1 MSAQPA
7 AAVQGSATVA
17 DNLDEELLRLI
28 AAGAGWV
35 PLPVFV
41 GTVLIFSISYD
52 TAPRFW
58 VIAWLASVLGIL
70 TLRYFVLTRLPHRTD
85 LPARARL
92 RIAVFLSALN
102 GCVHGA
108 AVAFFP
114 YLVEFERFVA
124 FMVVLAFC
132 AGAVSST
139 AGYRPIFLAYLVPAL
154 TPLAALWMAN
164 FGGDVEWHHV
174 YVGLLTLL
182 YGAVLLRLAYQAF
195 RLFRESFE
203 IRLQHVDLN
212 RRLTKALEESR
223 VANAAKTRFL
233 AVASH
238 DLRQPVHALALF
250 ASSLSRRKLDGR
262 TRDIAQHIDSATETL
277 SLQLD
282 ALLDISRLDAG
293 IVTPNPTA
301 VDLSHLLGRLH
312 EQFTPLAEEKGLT
325 ITVTCP
331 SPTVV
336 TTDETL
342 LEQIVRNLLG
352 NAIKYT
358 DAGSIAIIVA
368 GDDKQVS
375 LTIKDTGRGIP
386 AEAQQHVFEEFYQ
399 VDKPG
404 HDRSRGLGLGLAI
417 TKRLVDLLELRL
429 TMQSALGVGTAFT
442 LELSRGASSAAPVR
456 IAPPPVDLKRTQVL
470 VVDDAPEIREAMRL
484 LLEDLG
490 CSVQLADGT
499 TEAVRR
505 AQEARP
511 DIVICDYRLRGN
523 DNGLETVRRLRAFC
537 PKLPAVL
544 VTGESTVERLRDS
557 LDAGVKLL
565 HKPVRPDT
573 LAAAM
578 HELTGAASPSE
589 AHLVEQAQE
598 TRQQSGV

>member
-7 AAVQGSATVA
+7 AAAQDSATVA

-41 GTVLIFSISYD
+41 GTVLIFSISYGS
-52 TAPRFW
+52 APRFW
-58 VIAWLASVLGIL
+58 VVAWLATVLGTL

-85 LPARARL
+85 LPARTRL
-92 RIAVFLSALN
+92 RIAVLLSGLN

-139 AGYRPIFLAYLVPAL
+139 AGYRPVFLAYLVPAL
-154 TPLAALWMAN
+154 TPLAGLWIVN

-182 YGAVLLRLAYQAF
+182 YGAVLVRLAYQAF

-212 RRLTKALEESR
+212 RRLTKALDESR

-262 TRDIAQHIDSATETL
+262 ARDIAQHIDSATETL

-293 IVTPNPTA
+293 IVTPNPTS
-301 VDLSHLLGRLH
+301 VDLGQLLGRLQ
-312 EQFTPLAEEKGLT
+312 EQYTPLAEEKGLT
-325 ITVTCP
+325 VTVTCP

-342 LEQIVRNLLG
+342 LEQVVRNLLG

-358 DAGSIAIIVA
+358 DAGSVAIIVA
-368 GDDKQVS
+368 GDDKHVS

-399 VDKPG
+399 VDNPG

-417 TKRLVDLLELRL
+417 TKRLVDLLALHL
-429 TMQSALGVGTAFT
+429 TMQSAVGVGTAFT
-442 LELSRGASSAAPVR
+442 LQLARGIASD
-456 IAPPPVDLKRTQVL
+456 APPRPAPAPVDLDRTQAL
-470 VVDDAPEIREAMRL
+470 VVDDAPEIREAMRI

-490 CSVQLADGT
+490 CRVQLAEST
-499 TEAVRR
+499 AEAVQR
-505 AQEARP
+505 AEESRP
-511 DIVICDYRLRGN
+511 DILISDFRLRGN
-523 DNGLETVRRLRAFC
+523 DNGLETIRRLRILC
-537 PKLPAVL
+537 PGLPAVL
-544 VTGESTVERLRDS
+544 VTGDSTAERLRDS
-557 LDAGVKLL
+557 LEAGIKLL

-573 LAAAM
+573 LAAAI
-578 HELTGAASPSE
+578 HELTDTSSGARHAG
-589 AHLVEQAQE
+589 QAQE
-598 TRQQSGV
+598 KRQQSAP

>member
-28 AAGAGWV
+28 AAGAAWV

-52 TAPRFW
+52 TAPQFW

-85 LPARARL
+85 VPARKRL
-92 RIAVFLSALN
+92 RVAVLLSAVN
-102 GCVHGA
+102 GCVHGC

-139 AGYRPIFLAYLVPAL
+139 AGYRPVFLAYLVPAL
-154 TPLAALWMAN
+154 TPLAGLWIVN

-182 YGAVLLRLAYQAF
+182 YGAVLVRLAYQAF

-223 VANAAKTRFL
+223 VANASKTRFL

-250 ASSLSRRKLDGR
+250 ASSLLRRNLDGR

-282 ALLDISRLDAG
+282 ALLDMSRLDAG
-293 IVTPNPTA
+293 IVRPNPTS
-301 VDLSHLLGRLH
+301 VDLGHLLGRLQ

-325 ITVTCP
+325 LAMSCP
-331 SPTVV
+331 SPTFVM
-336 TTDETL
+336 TDETL

-358 DAGSIAIIVA
+358 DAGSIAIVVA
-368 GDDKQVS
+368 GSDKQVS
-375 LTIKDTGRGIP
+375 LMIKDTGRGIP

-399 VDKPG
+399 VDNPG

-417 TKRLVDLLELRL
+417 TKRLVDLLGLRL
-429 TMQSALGVGTAFT
+429 TMQSALGVGTVFT
-442 LELSRGASSAAPVR
+442 LELPRGVASAAPHR
-456 IAPPPVDLKRTQVL
+456 TAPAPVDLERTRAL
-470 VVDDAPEIREAMRL
+470 VVDDALEIREAMRL

-490 CSVQLADGT
+490 CRVQLAGST
-499 TEAVRR
+499 AEAVCR
-505 AQEARP
+505 AEEARP
-511 DIVICDYRLRGN
+511 DIVICDFRLRGD
-523 DNGLETVRRLRAFC
+523 DNGLETIKRLRALN
-537 PKLPAVL
+537 PGLPAVL
-544 VTGESTVERLRDS
+544 VTGDSSAEPLRDA
-557 LDAGVKLL
+557 LEMGVKLL
-565 HKPVRPDT
+565 HKPVRPDM
-573 LAAAM
+573 LAAAIQ
-578 HELTGAASPSE
+578 ELTGAFTEECLA
-589 AHLVEQAQE
+589 EQARE
-598 TRQQSGV
+598 KRQQSTS